1 MLAVTQKQPK
11 ATTFSGG
18 MLWGDLCNL
27 DGEWDHV
34 SILETRGMLYTS
46 TRSSCS
52 LTSVNHEN
60 QMLLTK
66 SDAIAIIPTLLSYF
80 LLFYYL

>member
-1 MLAVTQKQPK
+1 MGSTTATAVTTALNRQCWQVTQKQPK
-11 ATTFSGG
+11 ATTVSGG
-18 MLWGDLCNL
+18 MLWGDLCKL

-34 SILETRGMLYTS
+34 STLETRGMLYTS

-52 LTSVNHEN
+52 STSVNHAN

-66 SDAIAIIPTLLSYF
+66 TLML
-80 LLFYYL
+80 